1 MPKYDKEAVRQAA
14 AGRWREILSS
24 IGSVPLESLDC
35 KHHACPKCG
44 GEDRFRA
51 FDDFDQSGGVICN
64 QCHDKKNS
72 DGFSSIAWLCG
83 CKFTEAVAKVAEFCG
98 LAPAATKKDADADL
112 EWQPWSD
119 LALHFVA
126 AKAGIT
132 EAGLKAAG
140 ARLARYKRQHTC
152 IAVPIIGQ
160 DLDASKP
167 VGWALYNYNGGTLP
181 KYSKTGEVVGQ
192 VKVKITYG
200 SKPGLV
206 GVHGIER
213 LKTEGLPELVWKT
226 EGITDMLA
234 LQSLIPEP
242 LRDRHLVVTNSN
254 GAGET
259 PRWQAAV
266 LARCN
271 CCVLHDADKPG
282 QDGAANWTTQIAA
295 QQGPGLHVRNVELPY
310 DVSPDHGKDLRD
322 WIAEGHTYADLLA
335 LADQAAPVRVQKTDA
350 GDIDYS
356 TIRYPVQE
364 KILKKLQ
371 IDVLYEDEEGR
382 IRVFSS
388 LLRKSSWIKQVDRL
402 KKDMAIQICGPPAMI
417 HISSDPDG
425 EETWSIADVRAAIAL
440 AASTRRGKDDERGV
454 GIWRGLDDFGNETN
468 TVVVVGNTEA
478 ARWNGDQVLRRVVAP
493 RVDGLV
499 LDFGADSQD
508 WYDFDQLARDLQS
521 AKQETWRRRVIEE
534 AVGLFSQWRWRNANT
549 DPTLVAGLVLATWVQ
564 TIWEWRPLVAVTGE
578 TNCGKSYLFNV
589 LGGVDNRMGLFGRLA
604 FKQAKSTE
612 AGIRQGVGK
621 TACVV
626 LCDEFEQSKD
636 RELILKLLRTSTRG
650 EMIARGTA
658 GGKNAQKFML
668 RHISWVA
675 AIEAGLDESAD
686 NNRFIQLD
694 LLRAKEGEHGR
705 LVLPEPSYL
714 VRLGHELLAVAI
726 WAAVQAKSLAVR
738 LKSTR
743 APGVEPRHIES
754 FSVPAAMLGVACG
767 YDEGQTRSLLVDLLA
782 NIDKGSQAK
791 SDQDELLSDI
801 MAANIYVDGKTGV
814 VSVGHVIE
822 SPGLHAEHALRLE
835 AAGVRLVDGHKLFL
849 APRQLKNNLLKQTEW
864 GRKSV
869 DKILLRVE
877 GAERGVFRICGR
889 VVRGIFIPLP
899 EDERPSA
906 EVF

>member
-1 MPKYDKEAVRQAA
+1 M
-14 AGRWREILSS
+14 
-24 IGSVPLESLDC
+24 PLESLDC
-35 KHHACPKCG
+35 KHHGCPKCG

-51 FDDFDQSGGVICN
+51 FDDFDRSGGVICN

-83 CKFTEAVAKVAEFCG
+83 CKFTEAIQKVAEFCG

-119 LALHFVA
+119 LALHFLA
-126 AKAGIT
+126 AKSGIT
-132 EAGLKAAG
+132 EFGLQAAG
-140 ARLARYKRQHTC
+140 ARIARYKRQHTC

-234 LQSLIPEP
+234 MQSLIPEP

-271 CCVLHDADKPG
+271 CYVLHDADKPG

-310 DVSPDHGKDLRD
+310 DLAADHGKDLRD

-335 LADQAAPVRVQKTDA
+335 LADQSSPVRVQKTDA
-350 GDIDYS
+350 GEIDY
-356 TIRYPVQE
+356 TTVRYPIQE

-388 LLRKSSWIKQVDRL
+388 LLRKSSWIRQVDRL
-402 KKDMAIQICGPPAMI
+402 KKDVAIQICGPPAMI
-417 HISSDPDG
+417 HISNDPDG

-454 GIWRGLDDFGNETN
+454 GIWQGLDDFGNETN
-468 TVVVVGNTEA
+468 TIVIVGNTEA
-478 ARWNGDQVLRRVVAP
+478 CRWNGDKVLRRVLAP
-493 RVDGLV
+493 RIDGLV
-499 LDFGADSQD
+499 LDFGSDAKE
-508 WYDFDQLARDLQS
+508 WYDFDQLEKDMAAACGQ
-521 AKQETWRRRVIEE
+521 TWRQDVVDSCV
-534 AVGLFSQWRWRNANT
+534 ALLSQWRWKNPEA
-549 DPTLVAGLVLATWVQ
+549 DPTIVAGLILASWVQ
-564 TIWEWRPLVAVTGE
+564 TIWAWRPLVAVTGE
-578 TNCGKSYLFNV
+578 SNAGKSYLFEA
-589 LGGVDNRMGLFGRLA
+589 LGGSDNNLGLFGYLA

-621 TACVV
+621 TARVI

-636 RELILKLLRTSTRG
+636 RETILKVLRTSTRG
-650 EMIARGTA
+650 ESIARGSA
-658 GGKNAQKFML
+658 NQKAQKFRL

-675 AIEAGLDESAD
+675 AIEAGLTKQAD

-694 LLRAKEGEHGR
+694 LLRAEKGKHGKLRLPSGGE
-705 LVLPEPSYL
+705 LQ
-714 VRLGHELLAVAI
+714 RLGQKLLAVAI
-726 WAAVQAKSLAVR
+726 WSAIEAKRLAVD
-738 LKSTR
+738 LKDTQVQ
-743 APGVEPRHIES
+743 GVEARTVES
-754 FSVPAAMLGVACG
+754 FAVPAAMLGVAYG
-767 YDEGQTRSLLVDLLA
+767 YSRD
-782 NIDKGSQAK
+782 
-791 SDQDELLSDI
+791 
-801 MAANIYVDGKTGV
+801 
-814 VSVGHVIE
+814 
-822 SPGLHAEHALRLE
+822 E
-835 AAGVRLVDGHKLFL
+835 AAGLLRQMAATVDKLEQGHTDHEQLLDDILSARFFIDAKLGQMTVSQILESESRLYDAAHHLAAVGVKEMEGGGIFV
-849 APRQLKNNLLKQTEW
+849 APRVVQRQLLKGMPWEQQ
-864 GRKSV
+864 SI
-869 DKILLRVE
+869 DKLLLRFE
-877 GAERGVFRICGR
+877 GAERACLRLAGKVA
-889 VVRGIFIPLP
+889 RGIQLPPQAIGIEIPIQPKPP
-899 EDERPSA
+899 ESE
-906 EVF
+906 F